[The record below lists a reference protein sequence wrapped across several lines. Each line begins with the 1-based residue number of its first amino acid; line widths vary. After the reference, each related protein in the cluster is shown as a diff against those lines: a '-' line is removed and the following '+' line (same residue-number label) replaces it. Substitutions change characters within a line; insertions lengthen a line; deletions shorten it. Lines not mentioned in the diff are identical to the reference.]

1 MAEGALVGVAKGI
14 TEKAG
19 NLLAQEIV
27 LLWNLKD
34 DIEKLNDTVLTISA
48 VIQDAEEKQQHN
60 NQVRV
65 WLKRL
70 NDALYEADDLLDDIS
85 TEALRREVMTRNK
98 KAKEVRIFFSK
109 SNQLAF
115 GLKMGHKVKAMN
127 KRLDAIKNIKGF
139 HLDERPVE
147 TQVGGY
153 RVRETHS
160 FVRTE
165 EVIGRD
171 NDKEEIIKI
180 LLDPNVEESVLILP
194 IVGLGGLG
202 KTTLAQL
209 IFNDREI
216 QNHFEQKL
224 WVCVS
229 DDFEVKVIVK
239 KILECAQNKK
249 QEEIELNTLINNLK
263 NEIDGKRYLL
273 VLDDVWNEDPQKWL
287 KLKSLLM
294 SGARGSRMLVTTRIN
309 KVAEITKT
317 IQPYMLEGL
326 DKKKSWSLFKQMAF
340 ENGQE
345 PEKSIFK
352 VVGKKILERCKG
364 VPLAI
369 RTIGSLLYFKNTEKE
384 WLSFKDSELSKVP
397 QEENDILPTLR
408 LSYDHLPSYLK
419 QCFAYC
425 CLFPKDYNIHK
436 PTLIQ
441 MWMAQ
446 GFIRPNQNQ
455 CLEDV
460 GHEYIMNLL
469 WRSFFQEVKK
479 DERGNILHFKMHDL
493 MHDLAKL
500 VAGSY
505 NTTCNSEKEIID
517 EKILHA
523 SLGRESL
530 SQIPTSLFKA
540 SRIRTF
546 MVQGQFGNL
555 RISIYDSKIVAS
567 FKFIRLLDLHH
578 MGIRTVPN
586 SIEKLKH
593 LRYLDLSENYYI
605 RMLPNSITRLHNLQ
619 TLKLYECGLIT
630 KLPNDF
636 TKLVNLRLLEINTL
650 THIPRGWEQM
660 TSLQALSVF
669 KFEIGDGSW
678 FKRNSGLK
686 DLQGPNELKFPK
698 LQKISLYNYSG
709 VKFPNWMSSLTT
721 LVEFRLEDCN
731 KCQHLPPLEQ
741 LPNLK
746 CLSLNKLDSL
756 EYMSEIDY
764 GEELSNSSFI
774 PSLHEL
780 HLLRCP
786 NLKGWW
792 RQRRDSSEE
801 VDDDNNHLL
810 PFFPGLSNLEI
821 KNCPKL
827 TSMPLFP
834 NVRRLTL
841 DMCSMKLLKQ
851 TSTLQIEIANSSFA
865 PRSNLEYLET
875 GTLNEPLPNLPNLV
889 SLCCRGPPPQG
900 MQHLTSLKKMEIW
913 DSMEVDVSNL
923 DAVEWQG
930 LKSLQLLEIKW
941 CSKLK
946 SLPEGMG
953 GLTSLQTLVIYR
965 CPKLKSLPEGIQ
977 GLTSL
982 QTLEIWYCPKLKSL
996 PEGIQGLTSL
1006 QTLEIW
1012 FCPKL
1017 KSLPEGIQGLT
1028 SLQTLQI
1035 LHCPKLKSLLEGIQ
1049 GLTSLQTLKIW
1060 DCPKLKSLPEGI
1072 QGLTSLNILE
1082 IYDCPILLKRCKRET
1097 GEDWPKIAHIPNLEG
1112 DLRQQQTN

>member
-1 MAEGALVGVAKGI
+1 MAEGALFSVAKGI
-14 TEKAG
+14 TVKVG
-19 NLLAQEIV
+19 DLVAQEIV
-27 LLWNLKD
+27 LLWGVKD
-34 DIEKLNDTVLTISA
+34 EIEKLNNTVLTISA
-48 VIQDAEEKQQHN
+48 VIQDAEEEQQHN

-65 WLKRL
+65 WLERL

-127 KRLDAIKNIKGF
+127 ERLDAIKNAKGF

-153 RVRETHS
+153 RMRETHS
-160 FVRTE
+160 FVHTE

-209 IFNDREI
+209 IFNDNKI
-216 QNHFEQKL
+216 QNSFEQKL

-239 KILECAQNKK
+239 KILECARSMKP
-249 QEEIELNTLINNLK
+249 EDLEMNTLIEDLRK
-263 NEIDGKRYLL
+263 KIDRKRYLL
-273 VLDDVWNEDPQKWL
+273 VLDDVWNEDPKKWL
-287 KLKSLLM
+287 NLKDLLM
-294 SGARGSRMLVTTRIN
+294 GGARGSRILVTTRSDR
-309 KVAEITKT
+309 VAKITKT
-317 IQPYMLEGL
+317 VQPYLLEGL
-326 DKKKSWSLFKQMAF
+326 DKEKSWSLFKQMAF

-345 PEKSIFK
+345 SEKSIFK
-352 VVGKKILERCKG
+352 VVGMEILKRCKG

-369 RTIGSLLYFKNTEKE
+369 RTLGSLLYFKNTEKE
-384 WLSFKDSELSKVP
+384 WLFFKDNELSKIP
-397 QEENDILPTLR
+397 QEENDILPTLK

-425 CLFPKDYNIHK
+425 SLFPKDYKIHK
-436 PTLIQ
+436 PTLIK

-446 GFIRPNQNQ
+446 GFIRPLNQNQ
-455 CLEDV
+455 CLEDA
-460 GHEYIMNLL
+460 GHEYIMDLI
-469 WRSFFQEVKK
+469 WRSFFQEVEK
-479 DERGNILHFKMHDL
+479 DGRGNILQFKIHDL

-500 VAGSY
+500 VAGPYSI
-505 NTTCNSEKEIID
+505 TCNSEEEIID
-517 EKILHA
+517 EKPLHV
-523 SLGRESL
+523 SFGGQLH
-530 SQIPTSLFKA
+530 SQIPNSLFKA

-546 MVQGQFGNL
+546 MVQGQVGHL
-555 RISIYDSKIVAS
+555 DKSICDRIIGAS
-567 FKFIRLLDLHH
+567 FKFIRLLNLHN
-578 MGIRTVPN
+578 MNIEIVPS
-586 SIEKLKH
+586 SIGELKH
-593 LRYLDLSENYYI
+593 LRYLDLSENFI

-619 TLKLYECGLIT
+619 TLKLYECPFIT

-636 TKLVNLRLLEINTL
+636 TKLVNLRLLEIDTL

-669 KFEIGDGSW
+669 KFEI
-678 FKRNSGLK
+678 KRNSGLK

-698 LQKISLYNYSG
+698 LQEISLYNYEG

-741 LPNLK
+741 LQNLK
-746 CLSLNKLDSL
+746 RLSLNKLDSL

-774 PSLHEL
+774 PSLNEL
-780 HLLRCP
+780 YLLRCP

-810 PFFPGLSNLEI
+810 PFFPGLSHLEI
-821 KNCPKL
+821 ENCPKL
-827 TSMPLFP
+827 TFMPLFP
-834 NVRRLTL
+834 NVERLKL
-841 DMCSMKLLKQ
+841 DMCSLKPLKQ

-865 PRSNLEYLET
+865 PLSNLEYLET
-875 GTLNEPLPNLPNLV
+875 GTLNEPLPNLSNLV
-889 SLCCRGPPPQG
+889 SLCCRVPPPQG
-900 MQHLTSLKKMEIW
+900 MQHLTSLKKMKIAY
-913 DSMEVDVSNL
+913 SMQVDLSKFC

-930 LKSLQLLEIKW
+930 FKSLQSLEINI
-941 CSKLK
+941 CPNLI
-946 SLPEGMG
+946 SLPEGINV
-953 GLTSLQTLVIYR
+953 LTSLQTLEIWD

-982 QTLEIWYCPKLKSL
+982 QTLRIWNCPKLKSL

-1006 QTLEIW
+1006 QTLYISN
-1012 FCPKL
+1012 CPKL

-1028 SLQTLQI
+1028 SLHTLN
-1035 LHCPKLKSLLEGIQ
+1035 
-1049 GLTSLQTLKIW
+1049 IW
-1060 DCPKLKSLPEGI
+1060 DCPKLKSLPKGI
-1072 QGLTSLNILE
+1072 QGLTSLNTLQITS
-1082 IYDCPILLKRCKRET
+1082 CPILLKRCKRET
-1097 GEDWPKIAHIPNLEG
+1097 GKDWPKIAHIPNLKG
-1112 DLRQQQTN
+1112 DLRRQQTELSN

>member
-48 VIQDAEEKQQHN
+48 VIQDAEKKQQHN

-65 WLKRL
+65 WLERL

-85 TEALRREVMTRNK
+85 TETLRREVMTRNK
-98 KAKEVRIFFSK
+98 KAKEVHIFFSK

-127 KRLDAIKNIKGF
+127 ERLDAIKNDKGF

-165 EVIGRD
+165 DVVGRD
-171 NDKEEIIKI
+171 KDKLEIKKI
-180 LLDPNVEESVLILP
+180 LLDPNVEGNVSILP

-202 KTTLAQL
+202 KTTLAQYV
-209 IFNDREI
+209 FNDKEI
-216 QNHFEQKL
+216 QKHFKKKL

-229 DDFEVKVIVK
+229 DNFDVKMIVE
-239 KILECAQNKK
+239 KILQSAKK
-249 QEEIELNTLINNLK
+249 EKLKELEMEPLIKILK
-263 NEIDGKRYLL
+263 EEIDGKKYLL
-273 VLDDVWNEDPQKWL
+273 VLDDVWNENLQKWL
-287 KLKSLLM
+287 ELKTLLM
-294 SGARGSRMLVTTRIN
+294 GGAIGSRILVTTRNN

-317 IQPYMLEGL
+317 TQPYMLEGL
-326 DKKKSWSLFKQMAF
+326 DKKKSWSLFKQFAF
-340 ENGQE
+340 ANEQDSLNSNIREIGME
-345 PEKSIFK
+345 
-352 VVGKKILERCKG
+352 ILVRCKG

-397 QEENDILPTLR
+397 QEENDILPTLK

-425 CLFPKDYNIHK
+425 CLFPKDYKIHK
-436 PTLIQ
+436 PTLIK

-446 GFIRPNQNQ
+446 GFIRPLNQNQ

-460 GHEYIMNLL
+460 GHEYIMDLI
-469 WRSFFQEVKK
+469 WRSFFQEVEK
-479 DERGNILHFKMHDL
+479 DKRGNILQFKMHDL

-500 VAGSY
+500 VAESY
-505 NTTCNSEKEIID
+505 STTCNLKEEIIG
-517 EKILHA
+517 EKNLHVSFGGQSQLQIL
-523 SLGRESL
+523 
-530 SQIPTSLFKA
+530 TSLFKA
-540 SRIRTF
+540 CRIRTF

-555 RISIYDSKIVAS
+555 HKLIYDSKIVAY
-567 FKFIRLLDLHH
+567 FKFIRLLNLHN
-578 MGIRTVPN
+578 MDIEIVPS
-586 SIEKLKH
+586 SIGELKH
-593 LRYLDLSENYYI
+593 LRYLDLSGNNKI
-605 RMLPNSITRLHNLQ
+605 RMLPSTITRLHNLQ
-619 TLKLYECGLIT
+619 TLKLFGCDSIT
-630 KLPNDF
+630 KLPSDF
-636 TKLVNLRLLEINTL
+636 TKLVNLRLLEIDTL
-650 THIPRGWEQM
+650 SLIHIPRGLKQM
-660 TSLQALSVF
+660 TSLQDLSVSSI
-669 KFEIGDGSW
+669 EMNTGSC

-686 DLQGPNELKFPK
+686 ELNELSELKFLKVENLDLRNYGGVEFPK
-698 LQKISLYNYSG
+698 QMSSFTNL
-709 VKFPNWMSSLTT
+709 VKFC
-721 LVEFRLEDCN
+721 LEDCN

-741 LPNLK
+741 LPNLEH
-746 CLSLNKLDSL
+746 LSLNKLGSL

-764 GEELSNSSFI
+764 SEELSNSSFI
-774 PSLHEL
+774 PSLNKL
-780 HLLRCP
+780 YLLRCS

-810 PFFPGLSNLEI
+810 PFFPRLSHLEI

-834 NVRRLTL
+834 NVRRLKL
-841 DMCSMKLLKQ
+841 DMCSLKPLKQ
-851 TSTLQIEIANSSFA
+851 TSTLQTEIANSSFA
-865 PRSNLEYLET
+865 PLSKLEYLET
-875 GTLNEPLPNLPNLV
+875 GTLNEPLPNLSNLV

-900 MQHLTSLKKMEIW
+900 MQHLTSLKNMKIRG
-913 DSMEVDVSNL
+913 SMEVDLSKFW

-930 LKSLQLLEIKW
+930 FKSLQSLEI
-941 CSKLK
+941 SF
-946 SLPEGMG
+946 
-953 GLTSLQTLVIYR
+953 
-965 CPKLKSLPEGIQ
+965 CPNLISLPEGINV
-977 GLTSL
+977 
-982 QTLEIWYCPKLKSL
+982 
-996 PEGIQGLTSL
+996 
-1006 QTLEIW
+1006 
-1012 FCPKL
+1012 
-1017 KSLPEGIQGLT
+1017 
-1028 SLQTLQI
+1028 
-1035 LHCPKLKSLLEGIQ
+1035 
-1049 GLTSLQTLKIW
+1049 LTSLQTLKIW

-1072 QGLTSLNILE
+1072 QGLTSLQTLE
-1082 IYDCPILLKRCKRET
+1082 IWHCPKLKSLPEGIQGLTSLQTLDIRFCPKLKSLPEGIQGLTSLNTLNIRGCPILLKRCKRET
-1097 GEDWPKIAHIPNLEG
+1097 GEDWLKISHIPNLHG
-1112 DLRQQQTN
+1112 DLRRQQTN